1 MSASRSLGKLGQS
14 QIIQF
19 IIFFLVGMTLF
30 IGVGNFFRM
39 QADAL
44 QTELSDSSFELIGNY
59 FASAAVAAVDA
70 CKQCGTVESNLR
82 ISDSVFGY
90 YLQISLGQDGLTVAT
105 APPTK
110 SFKTS
115 VNNLNASVLF
125 VAGSAP
131 SIQPINLTY
140 DRNQNRLEI
149 K

>member
-1 MSASRSLGKLGQS
+1 MKSFGSLGQS

-19 IIFFLVGMTLF
+19 VLFFLVGMTLF
-30 IGVGNFFRM
+30 IGVGNFFRI

-44 QTELSDSSFELIGNY
+44 QAELSNSSFELIGNY
-59 FASAAVAAVDA
+59 FASAAVASVDA
-70 CKQCGTVESNLR
+70 CKQCGSVENKFR

-90 YLQISLGQDGLTVAT
+90 YLQISLGSDGLTVAT

-115 VNNLNASVLF
+115 VNDLNASVYF
-125 VAGSAP
+125 VPGFAS

-140 DRNQNRLEI
+140 DRNQNTLAINQTR
-149 K
+149 

>member
-1 MSASRSLGKLGQS
+1 MKSFGSLGKLGQS

-19 IIFFLVGMTLF
+19 ILFFMVGMTLF

-44 QTELSDSSFELIGNY
+44 QTELTNSSFELIGNY
-59 FASAAVAAVDA
+59 FASAAVASVDG
-70 CKQCGTVESNLR
+70 CKRCGSVENTMR

-90 YLQISLGQDGLTVAT
+90 YLQISLGQAGLTVST
-105 APPTK
+105 APPTA
-110 SFKTS
+110 SFATS
-115 VNNLNASVLF
+115 VNNLNASVNF
-125 VAGSAP
+125 SAGSAP